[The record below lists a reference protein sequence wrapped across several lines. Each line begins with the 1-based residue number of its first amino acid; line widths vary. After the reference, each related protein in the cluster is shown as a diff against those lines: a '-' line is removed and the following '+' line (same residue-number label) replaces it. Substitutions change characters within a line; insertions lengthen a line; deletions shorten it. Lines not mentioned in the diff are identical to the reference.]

1 MMTVEPRTPP
11 HSVEAEEAVIGSV
24 LIDTEALPE
33 VIEIVGSNDF
43 YLHKHKLIF
52 AAIEYLFDN
61 GFPVDIVSITERLR
75 STDALKNVGGEVSV
89 VQLADVVPTS
99 ANVLYYAKLV
109 KEKSLLRALINAGG
123 KIAQEAYAS
132 EDTELTLDNAE
143 KLIFRITESQ
153 SSRSYRELGPIMN
166 SVFED
171 LEKLKDR
178 PETIESGGLV
188 TGIPTGFRELDKI
201 TTGFHK
207 SDLVIVAARPSMG
220 KTAFALNVAKNMALK
235 NDIPIAFFC
244 LEMTKEQLAQR
255 LLCSEARVDL
265 HNVRTGYLSTDEWD
279 LLTRAADALYRSKIV
294 VDDEP
299 SLDPR
304 TLRAKARRIKSEFN
318 IEALFVDYLQLM
330 HLRGSAENRQQEIS
344 EISRSLKLLARELNV
359 VVVALSQLSRA
370 VEQRENKR
378 PRLSDLRESGAI
390 EQDADMVSF
399 LYREEYYKDK
409 SEALDKPHETEM
421 IIGKQRNGPI
431 GIVKLTFNPRIAT
444 FFDKAPDVYDQ

>member
-1 MMTVEPRTPP
+1 MEPRTPP

-33 VIEIVGSNDF
+33 VIEIVNSNDF

-52 AAIEYLFDN
+52 ASIEYLFDN

-75 STDALKNVGGEVSV
+75 STDALKNVGGEVGV
-89 VQLADVVPTS
+89 VQLADIVPTS
-99 ANVLYYAKLV
+99 ANVLYYARLV
-109 KEKSLLRALINAGG
+109 KEKALLRALINAGG
-123 KIAQEAYAS
+123 KIAKEAYES

-143 KLIFRITESQ
+143 KVIFRITESQ
-153 SSRSYRELGPIMN
+153 SSRSYRELGHVMN

-188 TGIPTGFRELDKI
+188 TGIPTGFRQLDKI

-207 SDLVIVAARPSMG
+207 SDLIIVAARPSMG

-235 NDIPIAFFC
+235 NDVPVAYFC

-265 HNVRTGYLSTDEWD
+265 HNVRTGYLNTDEWD
-279 LLTRAADALYRSKIV
+279 LLTRAADALYRSKII

-304 TLRAKARRIKSEFN
+304 SLRAKARRIKSEFN
-318 IEALFVDYLQLM
+318 IDALFVDYLQLM

-431 GIVKLTFNPRIAT
+431 GVVKLTFNPRIAT
-444 FFDKAPDVYDQ
+444 FFDKAPDVYD

>member
-1 MMTVEPRTPP
+1 MEPRTPP

-24 LIDTEALPE
+24 LIDPESLPE
-33 VIEIVGSNDF
+33 VIEIVNSNDF

-52 AAIEYLFDN
+52 SAIEYLFDS

-75 STDALKNVGGEVSV
+75 STDALKSVGGEVGV

-99 ANVLYYAKLV
+99 ANVLYYARLV
-109 KEKSLLRALINAGG
+109 KEKSLLRALINASG
-123 KIAQEAYAS
+123 KIAKEAYGS

-153 SSRSYRELGPIMN
+153 TSRSYQELGHVMN

-188 TGIPTGFRELDKI
+188 TGIATGFRELDKI

-235 NDIPIAFFC
+235 NDIPVAFFC

-265 HNVRTGYLSTDEWD
+265 HKVRTGYLNTEEWD
-279 LLTRAADALYRSKIV
+279 LLTRAADSLYRSKII

-318 IEALFVDYLQLM
+318 IDALFVDYLQLM
-330 HLRGSAENRQQEIS
+330 HLKGSAENRQQEIS

-431 GIVKLTFNPRIAT
+431 GMVKLTFNPRIAT
-444 FFDKAPDVYDQ
+444 FFDKAPDVYET

>member
-1 MMTVEPRTPP
+1 
-11 HSVEAEEAVIGSV
+11 
-24 LIDTEALPE
+24 
-33 VIEIVGSNDF
+33 
-43 YLHKHKLIF
+43 
-52 AAIEYLFDN
+52 
-61 GFPVDIVSITERLR
+61 
-75 STDALKNVGGEVSV
+75 
-89 VQLADVVPTS
+89 
-99 ANVLYYAKLV
+99 
-109 KEKSLLRALINAGG
+109 
-123 KIAQEAYAS
+123 
-132 EDTELTLDNAE
+132 
-143 KLIFRITESQ
+143 
-153 SSRSYRELGPIMN
+153 
-166 SVFED
+166 
-171 LEKLKDR
+171 
-178 PETIESGGLV
+178 
-188 TGIPTGFRELDKI
+188 
-201 TTGFHK
+201 
-207 SDLVIVAARPSMG
+207 MG

>member
-1 MMTVEPRTPP
+1 MEPRTPP

-24 LIDTEALPE
+24 LIDTESLPE
-33 VIEIVGSNDF
+33 VIEIVNSNDF

-52 AAIEYLFDN
+52 TAIEYLFDN

-75 STDALKNVGGEVSV
+75 STDALKSVGGEVGV

-99 ANVLYYAKLV
+99 ANVLYYARLV

-123 KIAQEAYAS
+123 KIAKEAYES

-153 SSRSYRELGPIMN
+153 TSRSYQELGHVMN

-188 TGIPTGFRELDKI
+188 TGIATGFRELDKI

-220 KTAFALNVAKNMALK
+220 KTAFALNVARNMALK

-265 HNVRTGYLSTDEWD
+265 HKVRTGYLNTEEWD
-279 LLTRAADALYRSKIV
+279 LLTRAADSLYRSKII

-318 IEALFVDYLQLM
+318 IDALFVDYLQLM
-330 HLRGSAENRQQEIS
+330 HLKGSAENRQQEIS

-431 GIVKLTFNPRIAT
+431 GMVKLTFNPRIAT
-444 FFDKAPDVYDQ
+444 FFDKAPDVYET